1 MQLSEIQDKADFFFD
16 WPTEDKRYVTT
27 TSALLFAQ
35 KCVDDAET
43 SAEKR
48 ILELESAITKT
59 LNENGHLADGDVCT
73 LIDLKRVIPDWE
85 LE

>member
-1 MQLSEIQDKADFFFD
+1 MQLSEIQNKAEAFFE
-16 WPTEDKRYVTT
+16 WPTEDKRHVTT

-48 ILELESAITKT
+48 IIELESAIAKT
-59 LNENGHLADGDVCT
+59 LNES
-73 LIDLKRVIPDWE
+73 
-85 LE
+85 

>member
-1 MQLSEIQDKADFFFD
+1 MQLSEIQAKAESFFE
-16 WPTEDKRYVTT
+16 WPTEDKRHVTT

-48 ILELESAITKT
+48 IIELESAIAKT
-59 LNENGHLADGDVCT
+59 LNGWRLTGGGSP
-73 LIDLKRVIPDWE
+73 LRS
-85 LE
+85 

>member
-1 MQLSEIQDKADFFFD
+1 M
-16 WPTEDKRYVTT
+16 TT

-35 KCVDDAET
+35 KCADDAGA

-48 ILELESAITKT
+48 IIELESAITKT
-59 LNENGHLADGDVCT
+59 LNENGHLADGEVCA
-73 LIDLKRVIPDWE
+73 LIDLNRVVPNWE